1 MTNDQRQ
8 GVVVRDVNDIEKR
21 RRNLAE
27 EFRASARLLAS
38 GALLLFFAVA
48 GFAAP
53 QAPSQGSGGAAPASG
68 AIRSELEKICRDL
81 AQSDN
86 LYYGTKQVEQ
96 LEQMIGAATDPRRII
111 DLKKKLAQERLR
123 LGDNVESLQLLL
135 EALRLAATHK
145 LEAKVQIQILM
156 ELGVSSLRIGE
167 VINCVRKHTPD
178 MCIMPIEE
186 AGRHSDPRAA
196 LDAMNAFQNVL
207 EGVPG
212 YIPAQWLLNIAAM
225 TVGRYPEGVK
235 EQDRIPLENLTPEHD
250 IGRFRDVAEK
260 VGLRIFGTAGGALVD
275 DFDGDGLLDVVTSAV
290 YPCSPMRFFR
300 NDGRGGFED
309 RSQASGLDQQLG
321 GLNLVHADY
330 NNDGHLDILVLRG
343 GWLANQGRMRNSLLR
358 NHGDGT
364 FSDVTHALGLAEPAY
379 PTQTAA
385 WADFDLDGDLD
396 LYVGN
401 EGGIREGSSPTLL
414 SSAEDSLDSHP
425 SQLFRNNLESGK
437 EGFTD
442 IAEAAGVTNLIWAK
456 GVAWGDFD
464 GDRDPDLYISNIG
477 PNRLYRN
484 DGGTFTDIAVPLKLT
499 EPAIR
504 SFATWF
510 FDFDNDGDLDLFVTD
525 YNAKGTDVARHY
537 LGLDP
542 IRSGGHVR
550 LYRNEGGGKSFTDV
564 SEPMGLAVPSLP
576 MGANFGDLD
585 NDGFLDIYL
594 GTGTPSYHDLTP
606 NLMYRNDGGTR
617 YVDVTFSGGFGHLQK
632 GHGVAFADV
641 DHDGDQDVFEQMG
654 GAFPGDTYQS
664 MLYEN
669 PGHGNGWVHIKLE
682 GKKSNRAAIGTQL
695 KVDIESPS
703 GKRSI
708 YHHVGSG
715 GSFGGSPL
723 RAEIGLGDAK
733 VIRRLEVYWPAS
745 DTRQVFK
752 KVAINGSY
760 HLIEGGELERV
771 TLPRLEL
778 GKGRPSPPHHQH
790 DGMGTF

>member
-1 MTNDQRQ
+1 MNTIKKRW
-8 GVVVRDVNDIEKR
+8 GKPAGGRWAKVRG
-21 RRNLAE
+21 
-27 EFRASARLLAS
+27 LAS
-38 GALLLFFAVA
+38 GVLLLLFAA
-48 GFAAP
+48 SSLAAP
-53 QAPSQGSGGAAPASG
+53 QDPPQSGGDTRPPVVT
-68 AIRSELEKICRDL
+68 IRGEFEKICRDL
-81 AQSDN
+81 TQSDN

-96 LEQMIGAATDPRRII
+96 LEQMLGATTDPRRSIE
-111 DLKKKLAQERLR
+111 LKKKLAQDKLR

-135 EALRLAATHK
+135 EALRLAATNK
-145 LEAKVQIQILM
+145 FEAKLQIQLLM

-186 AGRHSDPRAA
+186 AGQHSDPRAA

-212 YIPAQWLLNIAAM
+212 YIPSQWLLNIAAM

-235 EQDRIPLENLTPEHD
+235 EEDRIPPENMTSEFD
-250 IGRFRDVAEK
+250 IGRFRDVAGK
-260 VGLRIFGTAGGALVD
+260 AGLHIFGTAGGALVD
-275 DFDGDGLLDVVTSAV
+275 DFDGDGLLDIVTSAV
-290 YPCSPMRFFR
+290 YPCSPMRYFR

-358 NHGDGT
+358 NQGDGT

-401 EGGIREGSSPTLL
+401 EGGIRAGSSPTLL
-414 SSAEDSLDSHP
+414 SSAEDALDSHP
-425 SQLFRNNLESGK
+425 SQLFRNDLKNGK

-442 IAEAAGVTNLIWAK
+442 IAEAAGVTNLVWAK

-464 GDRDPDLYISNIG
+464 GDRDPDLYVSNIG

-484 DGGTFTDIAVPLKLT
+484 DGGTFTDIAAPLNIT

-564 SEPMGLAVPSLP
+564 SEAMGLAVPSLP

-606 NLMYRNDGGTR
+606 NLMYRNDRGTR
-617 YVDVTFSGGFGHLQK
+617 FVDVTFSGGFGHLQK

-664 MLYEN
+664 VLYEN
-669 PGHGNGWVHIKLE
+669 PGHGHGWVHIKLE
-682 GKKSNRAAIGTQL
+682 GRTSNRAAIGTRL
-695 KVDIESPS
+695 KVDIESLS
-703 GKRSI
+703 GPRSI

-723 RAEIGLGDAK
+723 RAEVGLGDAK

-760 HLIEGGELERV
+760 RLVEGGELERV

-778 GKGRPSPPHHQH
+778 GRNRPSPPTHPHH
-790 DGMGTF
+790 GAGAPGTDDPSAGAKPE